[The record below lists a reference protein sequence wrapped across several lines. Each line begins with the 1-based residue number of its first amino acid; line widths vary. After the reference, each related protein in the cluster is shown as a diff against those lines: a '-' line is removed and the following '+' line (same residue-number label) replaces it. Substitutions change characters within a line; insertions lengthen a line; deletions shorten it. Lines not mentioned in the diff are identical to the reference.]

1 MRSRHGSLM
10 KAGRLKES
18 LLTVIDFI
26 NVTLLSSQLGQL
38 SFGHSDESPVVLNNT
53 MMMFPNSP
61 LLLSRW
67 QPAVAQGTL
76 KKNKKLHRSTSSDG
90 SAKWGVQINLDCII
104 LQLV

>member
-38 SFGHSDESPVVLNNT
+38 SFGRSDESPVVLNNPL
-53 MMMFPNSP
+53 MMFPNSP

-76 KKNKKLHRSTSSDG
+76 KKKQKRTGAQAQMGQRSG
-90 SAKWGVQINLDCII
+90 GCR
-104 LQLV
+104 